1 MRASRIGVKHAAGTR
16 LSAIGA
22 ATLLSLGL
30 GLFVFYDKPFAPRTA
45 GPVVIAH
52 VPIAR

>member
-1 MRASRIGVKHAAGTR
+1 VKGAAGTR

-30 GLFVFYDKPFAPRTA
+30 GLFVFYEPFAPRTA
-45 GPVVIAH
+45 GPVVIAAA
-52 VPIAR
+52 PIAR